1 MKSFH
6 SRLNLPAPVSPS
18 DTPEIN
24 PVDTQARAALQ
35 KLLGRVE
42 SLEKELSELKAVKSP
57 VSKADE
63 SFLDGF

>member
-24 PVDTQARAALQ
+24 PVDTQARAAL
-35 KLLGRVE
+35 KMLLGRVE
-42 SLEKELSELKAVKSP
+42 NLEKSYQN
-57 VSKADE
+57 
-63 SFLDGF
+63 